1 MRFWTFFVHLL
12 TVALAAFLAGCQ
24 VDGEPA
30 IGSPQP
36 ARTATA
42 TPTPEIGVTLATRA
56 PATAAVL
63 QITPTPLPT
72 ATPTPTATPIIYRV
86 EEGDTLLGI
95 ALENFTTVEEIEA
108 RNPDVVPELLQIGQ
122 ELQLPPPATPIF
134 QGEASTPI
142 PLEVRVV
149 DVELYRTPA
158 GSMWLLGEV
167 LNEGEYAAA
176 NVQLQIDL
184 NGASSET
191 LASVPAWV
199 ARPLLSPGEKAP
211 FGVLLQ
217 EPPAGDV
224 QPAVAVTGGEA
235 LADVG
240 NYYLDLAVTVGE
252 ATIEDGRVRLSG
264 TVANEGESPA
274 VQIVVVTTL
283 YDAQGRVSGYAQETL
298 DEALAPGASAPF
310 SFALTPPGGQ
320 TTEYAL
326 SAQGLRQ
333 QPAP

>member
-1 MRFWTFFVHLL
+1 MRLL
-12 TVALAAFLAGCQ
+12 TFLLLTLLLAGCR
-24 VDGEPA
+24 VGDKPA
-30 IGSPQP
+30 AGSPQAARP
-36 ARTATA
+36 ATV

-108 RNPDVVPELLQIGQ
+108 LNPGVVPELLQIGQ

-134 QGEASTPI
+134 QGEANTRI
-142 PLEVRVV
+142 PLQVRVV
-149 DVELYRTPA
+149 DVEVYRTPA

-167 LNEGEYAAA
+167 LNEGDFPAA

-184 NGASSET
+184 RGASGET
-191 LASVPAWV
+191 LGSVPAW
-199 ARPLLSPGEKAP
+199 AALSLISPGEKAP
-211 FGVLLQ
+211 FGVLLREAQ
-217 EPPAGDV
+217 AGDV
-224 QPAVAVTGGEA
+224 QTAVAVTGGEA
-235 LADVG
+235 LDDVG
-240 NYYLDLAVTVGE
+240 NHYLDLAVTVGE

-264 TVANEGESPA
+264 TVANEGERPA
-274 VQIVVVTTL
+274 GQIVVVATL
-283 YDAQGRVSGYAQETL
+283 YDVQGRVSGYAQQTL
-298 DEALAPGASAPF
+298 DETLAPGAIAPF

-320 TTEYAL
+320 TTDYAL

>member
-1 MRFWTFFVHLL
+1 MRLL
-12 TVALAAFLAGCQ
+12 TFLLLALLLAGCR
-24 VDGEPA
+24 VGGEPA
-30 IGSPQP
+30 AGSPQA
-36 ARTATA
+36 ARPATA
-42 TPTPEIGVTLATRA
+42 TPTPEVGVTFATRA

-95 ALENFTTVEEIEA
+95 ALEHLTTVEEIEA
-108 RNPDVVPELLQIGQ
+108 LNPNVVPELLQIGQ

-142 PLEVRVV
+142 PLQVRVV

-167 LNEGEYAAA
+167 LNEGQYPAA

-184 NGASSET
+184 HGASGET
-191 LASVPAWV
+191 LGSVPAWV
-199 ARPLLSPGEKAP
+199 ALPLLPAGEKAP
-211 FGVLLQ
+211 FGVLLR

-235 LADVG
+235 LSDVG
-240 NYYLDLAVTVGE
+240 NHLLDLAVTTGE
-252 ATIEDGRVRLSG
+252 ATIEDGRVHLSG

-274 VQIVVVTTL
+274 GQIVVVATL
-283 YDAQGRVSGYAQETL
+283 YDAQGRVSGYAQQSL
-298 DEALAPGASAPF
+298 DETLAPGATAPF
-310 SFALTPPGGQ
+310 SFVVTPPGGQ
-320 TTEYAL
+320 TTEYEL
-326 SAQGLRQ
+326 SVQGLRQ